1 MYANAPLYRHSKRVI
16 RGNLYALM
24 LAVDLMCLFGAFALG
39 AIVRFGDLNELTW
52 LRMAFA
58 ATPLFVGIALHNGA
72 YSHAALESPNRSAV
86 TAVGAL
92 ISSFAL
98 LFMISY
104 FLKAEQDV
112 SRLAVAVGGIAA
124 ISSIALGRLLIGK
137 QIRIWLSGQL
147 TGTIVIADGTEVAP
161 APGTLVIDPK
171 AAELRPDER
180 NPQMLQRFAQLVQG
194 ADRVVVCC
202 RREACSSWATLLK
215 SASVRGEILAGEV
228 ESIGAVGIGKFG
240 NSTTLV
246 VAAGPLSIQQ
256 RALKRALDLL
266 LATLVLVLIAPVL
279 ALVAIAI
286 KLDSQGPVL
295 FKQPRVGFG
304 NKLFDVYKFRSMS
317 VEATDEHGVRS
328 AFPGDDRVTRV
339 GRFIRRTSL
348 DELPQ
353 LFNVLL
359 GSMSLVGPR
368 PHALGSLA
376 GQLLFWDVDVR
387 YGHRHVLKPGIT
399 GLAQVRGHRGA
410 THQVEDLSRRLQSDL
425 EYIAGWS
432 IWRDIAIM
440 AKTVRVMVHP
450 NAY

>member
-1 MYANAPLYRHSKRVI
+1 
-16 RGNLYALM
+16 
-24 LAVDLMCLFGAFALG
+24 
-39 AIVRFGDLNELTW
+39 
-52 LRMAFA
+52 
-58 ATPLFVGIALHNGA
+58 
-72 YSHAALESPNRSAV
+72 
-86 TAVGAL
+86 
-92 ISSFAL
+92 
-98 LFMISY
+98 MISY

-112 SRLAVAVGGIAA
+112 SRLAVAIGGIAA
-124 ISSIALGRLLIGK
+124 ITSVALGRLVIGK
-137 QIRIWLSGQL
+137 QIRNWLGGQL
-147 TGTIVIADGTEVAP
+147 TGTIVIADDTEVAP
-161 APGTLVIDPK
+161 APGTLIIDPK
-171 AAELRPDER
+171 VANLRPDER
-180 NPQMLQRFAQLVQG
+180 NPQMLHRFSQLVQG

-202 RREACSSWATLLK
+202 SREACASWATLLK
-215 SASVRGEILAGEV
+215 SASVRGEILAGDV
-228 ESIGAVGIGKFG
+228 ESIGAVGIGRLG

-256 RALKRALDLL
+256 RALKRALDLV
-266 LATLVLVLIAPVL
+266 LATFILVLIAPVL
-279 ALVAIAI
+279 AAVALAI
-286 KLDSQGPVL
+286 KLDSRGPVL
-295 FKQPRVGFG
+295 FKQARVGFG
-304 NKLFDVYKFRSMS
+304 NKLFAVYKFRSMS
-317 VEATDEHGVRS
+317 VESTDALGVRS

-440 AKTVRVMVHP
+440 AKTIRVMVHP